1 MDRLQAMRV
10 FVRVAELGSF
20 TRAATALGL
29 SRARVSEAV
38 QELEAALGARLLH
51 RTTRH
56 VAVSDDGRIYY
67 ERARQI
73 LVDLDDA
80 EAALGSARSRAR
92 GRLRVAMPMALARS
106 FVVPAL
112 PRFLAAHPELAL
124 EVRLENRSL
133 ALLEDGVDCAVS
145 YGKPS
150 DEGLVAQGVLDT
162 HLLTCAAP
170 SYLARRGVP
179 QQPGELEQHEHVA
192 FLSLDSARPTPW
204 SFARA
209 GVSSTLLP
217 QGMLAFNSMEAC
229 VEAAVAGLGVTQVL
243 SSLAERAIARGEL
256 RSLLADYAAPGPRIY
271 VVYPPHRQASPRLRA
286 LIEFLREAFASGPPR
301 APLPPRRARQRS
313 SRAAR

>member
-20 TRAATALGL
+20 TRAASVLGL

-38 QELEAALGARLLH
+38 QELEEALGSRLLH

-56 VAVSDDGRIYY
+56 VAVSDDGRAYY

-73 LVDLDDA
+73 LADLDDA
-80 EAALGSARSRAR
+80 EAELGGARALAR

-106 FVVPAL
+106 YVVPEL
-112 PRFLAAHPELAL
+112 PRFFAEHPELSL
-124 EVRLENRSL
+124 EVRLENKGL
-133 ALLEDGVDCAVS
+133 ALLEDGVDCALS

-150 DEGLVAQGVLDT
+150 DEGLVAQSVLET

-170 SYLARRGVP
+170 SYLAQRGVP
-179 QQPGELEQHEHVA
+179 REPADLERHACVA
-192 FLSLDSARPTPW
+192 FLSLESARPAAW

-209 GVSSTLLP
+209 GISSSFSP
-217 QGMLAFNSMEAC
+217 QGMVAFNSMEAC

-243 SSLAERAIARGEL
+243 SSLAERAIERQEL
-256 RSLLADYAAPGPRIY
+256 SPVLADYAAPGPRIY
-271 VVYPPHRQASPRLRA
+271 IVYPPHRQASPRLRA
-286 LIEFLREAFASGPPR
+286 VIDFLRGVFAGGARPP
-301 APLPPRRARQRS
+301 ARRAR
-313 SRAAR
+313 SRVGRGPRH